1 VETKKNLFIKHR
13 LTDTENKVIVT
24 KGGRGNINYE
34 FGINRYTLTGN
45 YIQYLGRIWKGKESK
60 KNRYILYIYV

>member
-1 VETKKNLFIKHR
+1 METKKNLFIKHR

-34 FGINRYTLTGN
+34 FGINRYIRTGN
-45 YIQYLGRIWKGKESK
+45 YIQYLGRIWKRKESEK
-60 KNRYILYIYV
+60 E